1 MDNKKSNFIEDS
13 RILAF
18 WRDLEIF
25 TIPSAP
31 TSKDNNKFT
40 KIITLRFGEKLPW
53 EMVEYQPTLKDM
65 YIHTVYIG
73 VADQEELTKL
83 VLRKIV
89 SKELSDKE
97 RERISGTGWL
107 ASFNVNENGCLS
119 ADSYAPASYVYGTQ
133 ALRQGEP

>member
-31 TSKDNNKFT
+31 TSKDNNKFI

-73 VADQEELTKL
+73 ANSNMRCDSFKSHMIINKL
-83 VLRKIV
+83 
-89 SKELSDKE
+89 SKFL
-97 RERISGTGWL
+97 
-107 ASFNVNENGCLS
+107 
-119 ADSYAPASYVYGTQ
+119 
-133 ALRQGEP
+133 